1 MTDAARPA
9 AEAPHRGWAAVS
21 LAYRWDVA
29 DEVSGG
35 LDSEAMS
42 VLYDVIHSGIARF
55 MRWPHVDV
63 MHGALFFVYW
73 YAVLCHHVGVRYYV
87 IYDGDNP
94 SLSPERLEDRRKY
107 VRGHANDYLYCL
119 GDPQGQAVQAAMGL
133 MAMLSGTAE
142 AQEMDP
148 EEVIDYLVE
157 QLDGARARASPEHSA
172 QIQKDMDAAGIAR
185 PAPGT

>member
-1 MTDAARPA
+1 MDAGR
-9 AEAPHRGWAAVS
+9 
-21 LAYRWDVA
+21 
-29 DEVSGG
+29 
-35 LDSEAMS
+35 
-42 VLYDVIHSGIARF
+42 